1 MIKPLTQFILY
12 WAALTSL
19 GAADGTFLQLCKDGI
34 GPNIYQMRQFITATP
49 LPPKPSPPPGNG
61 TDTNSTDTFNI
72 LNNGNTT
79 AIVAPTPLPAPP
91 PPPRVTSRFFN
102 MTACQ
107 AYSAIQAKKT
117 TFRKNDRLPMYIKAT
132 FTDFEGFEQSIQNQ
146 YFPAVDQYS
155 GLIVKNGMI
164 ILT

>member
-1 MIKPLTQFILY
+1 
-12 WAALTSL
+12 
-19 GAADGTFLQLCKDGI
+19 
-34 GPNIYQMRQFITATP
+34 
-49 LPPKPSPPPGNG
+49 
-61 TDTNSTDTFNI
+61 
-72 LNNGNTT
+72 
-79 AIVAPTPLPAPP
+79 
-91 PPPRVTSRFFN
+91 